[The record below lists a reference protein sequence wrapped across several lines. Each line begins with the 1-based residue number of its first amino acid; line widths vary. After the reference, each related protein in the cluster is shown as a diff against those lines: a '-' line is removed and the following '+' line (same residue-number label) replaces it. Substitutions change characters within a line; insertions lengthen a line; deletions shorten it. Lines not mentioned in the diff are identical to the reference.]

1 MNEMDPTGGGG
12 QTRSDMDPN
21 MTDKIQGGHEREDPT
36 QSRHTVPEANK
47 TSAPRLTRP
56 KHPD

>member
-1 MNEMDPTGGGG
+1 
-12 QTRSDMDPN
+12 MDPN
-21 MTDKIQGGHEREDPT
+21 MTDKIRGGHEREDPT